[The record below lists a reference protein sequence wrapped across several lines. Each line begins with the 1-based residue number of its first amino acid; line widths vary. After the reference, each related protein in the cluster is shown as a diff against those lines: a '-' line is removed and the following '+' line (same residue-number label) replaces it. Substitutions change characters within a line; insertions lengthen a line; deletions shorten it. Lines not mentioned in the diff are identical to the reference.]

1 MVLRISFAVLMRL
14 LGRTSVGSKGVLGMR
29 ESVSFGTSN
38 NIVERAPGY
47 QTRGQ
52 SRLEAVSGDASLWG
66 SWPAG
71 FRNKYQKGLILAQ
84 NERWR
89 RGLGMQVERE
99 PARGTAANGVGTR
112 R

>member
-14 LGRTSVGSKGVLGMR
+14 LDVRSSTIPRCLRGHHNKLSYVVWL
-29 ESVSFGTSN
+29 SN
-38 NIVERAPGY
+38 PVKNSASRAIGERILK
-47 QTRGQ
+47 Q
-52 SRLEAVSGDASLWG
+52 
-66 SWPAG
+66 
-71 FRNKYQKGLILAQ
+71 YQKGLILAQ